1 MCVGRRERYHS
12 SISAEWQRGTKR
24 KLFWIPKTISMTIGA
39 LKCQIAAA
47 AAERGEVKELRR
59 GEGAA
64 HSPAPLTCGT
74 NLT

>member
-1 MCVGRRERYHS
+1 MRVGRRERYHS

-47 AAERGEVKELRR
+47 AAAER
-59 GEGAA
+59 EGR
-64 HSPAPLTCGT
+64 
-74 NLT
+74 